1 MESQLNEALEKLDI
15 TNDKLDDANE
25 ELEDVNER
33 LDITDKTLNTVAKKL
48 DIATDD
54 RVIKT
59 KKSSILEYFIIMYNN
74 NTEYKYYIIRGQK
87 RYINKKIDQLDGYTK
102 IKTIECVP
110 NANILWNFMKEE
122 LKNNIDFYG
131 NKLNLINLEE
141 NDFLLKVDEIY
152 NKRKNVIL

>member
-1 MESQLNEALEKLDI
+1 M
-15 TNDKLDDANE
+15 
-25 ELEDVNER
+25 
-33 LDITDKTLNTVAKKL
+33 
-48 DIATDD
+48 
-54 RVIKT
+54 
-59 KKSSILEYFIIMYNN
+59 
-74 NTEYKYYIIRGQK
+74 
-87 RYINKKIDQLDGYTK
+87 DQLDGYTK

-122 LKNNIDFYG
+122 LKNSIDFYG